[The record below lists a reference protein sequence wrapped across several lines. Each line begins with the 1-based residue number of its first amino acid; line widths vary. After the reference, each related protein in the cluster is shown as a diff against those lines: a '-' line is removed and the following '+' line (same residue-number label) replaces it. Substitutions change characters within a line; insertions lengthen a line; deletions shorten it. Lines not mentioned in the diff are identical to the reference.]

1 MDLSLSELFSSIQG
15 EGSAQGLPC
24 TFVRLAGCPLSCRWC
39 DTVYAREGGT
49 ATPIE
54 EIVRRVRA
62 LGLPLVE
69 ITGGEP
75 LAQEHTPELADQLL
89 AAGYEVLCET
99 SGAFDIGVLPEGV
112 VRVMDLKA
120 PGSGETERMLW
131 SNLDEL
137 TRRDDVKIV
146 CADRRDY
153 DWACAAIYER
163 ALAERAQVVLT
174 AATPHL
180 DPAQLADWMVED
192 RLPARLQIQLH
203 KVLWPDDE
211 RGR

>member
-1 MDLSLSELFSSIQG
+1 MSLTLSELFASIQG

-24 TFVRLAGCPLSCRWC
+24 TFVRLAGCPLRCSWC
-39 DTVYAREGGT
+39 DTGYAREGGADT
-49 ATPIE
+49 AIE

-75 LAQEHTPELADQLL
+75 LAQERTAELARRLL
-89 AAGYEVLCET
+89 EDGHQVLCET

-120 PGSGETERMLW
+120 PSSGETGRMLW

-137 TRRDDVKIV
+137 TPRDDVKIV
-146 CADRRDY
+146 CADREDY
-153 DWACAAIYER
+153 DWACAAIHER

-203 KVLWPDDE
+203 KILWPADE